1 MRLNLFQQQ
10 TFNIANKIVT
20 MSNRIYLTNAKKE
33 RLIEFLLIVGSIVAT
48 LNLPARM
55 HWVFMLFITG
65 SVLYYV
71 LLQVPKISL
80 HSMILISVIISF
92 SFTYILMHNYFV
104 SLANANLNKEFTMMD
119 WLTIIYFLIFS
130 ILLAKVLYR
139 RK

>member
-1 MRLNLFQQQ
+1 
-10 TFNIANKIVT
+10 

-33 RLIEFLLIVGSIVAT
+33 RLTEFLLIVGSIVAT

-55 HWVFMLFITG
+55 QWVFMLFITG